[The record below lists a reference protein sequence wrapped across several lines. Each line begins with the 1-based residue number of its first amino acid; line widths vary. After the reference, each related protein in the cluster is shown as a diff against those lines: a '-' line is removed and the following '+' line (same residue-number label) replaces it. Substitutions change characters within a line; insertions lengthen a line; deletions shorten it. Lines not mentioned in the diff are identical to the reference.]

1 MEPRIEDAVI
11 KDGSNPDET
20 IVLRRVCTGRTRFDA
35 EAREIRNLTIL
46 SPIRRPAAC
55 SLMRPAVSSRPMS
68 VSVLKSARIISALT
82 LVSRIF
88 GLGRDMLFAY
98 VFGAGWVMSAFTVGF
113 QIPNLFR
120 RLFGEGALSASSIPV
135 LTEQLHRGGCGAVD
149 RLSGK
154 VMALLLVVLVALT
167 MVGELVVLALWTL
180 VEPTDRNLLTLSL
193 TAVMLPYMIFICAS
207 AILGG
212 IQNIFGQ
219 FAIPAANPILLNV
232 FEIIAMLV
240 TVQLFAKDLV
250 PQAYIL
256 AVVVLFTGVVQFG
269 WQWTALRRT
278 GLRLRLAI
286 DTSDACVRTIART
299 MIPMTIGLSAIQIN
313 AFLDSLIAYA
323 LVTSHVGGPA
333 VLGYAQRLYQFPL
346 GVFAIALATAIFP
359 AMTRHAAEND
369 LAGLSRTLA
378 RGLRVVVFEGL
389 PCTVGLILIREPL
402 VQLLFERGQFTPVD
416 TVRVAN
422 TLIAF
427 AAGIW
432 AFGAN
437 QIAVR
442 AFYATKDPMTPLRIA
457 GGMVAAN
464 LALNLI
470 LVFPLEEPGIGLATT
485 ICAVI
490 QDGLLIWFL
499 SKRLPHIPWK
509 EIINSAGRSILA
521 TVVMALAVLTANHLL
536 NGWPAYAHSPLLKVA
551 CLASIGLL
559 AFLAGAKL
567 ARCPEL
573 HEVLHRH

>member
-1 MEPRIEDAVI
+1 
-11 KDGSNPDET
+11 
-20 IVLRRVCTGRTRFDA
+20 
-35 EAREIRNLTIL
+35 
-46 SPIRRPAAC
+46 
-55 SLMRPAVSSRPMS
+55 MS
-68 VSVLKSARIISALT
+68 VSVLKSARIISLLT
-82 LVSRIF
+82 LVSRIL

-113 QIPNLFR
+113 QVPNLFR

-135 LTEQLHRGGCGAVD
+135 LTDQLHRGGREAVD
-149 RLSGK
+149 KLSGK
-154 VMALLLVVLVALT
+154 VMGLLLVVLIALAI
-167 MVGELVVLALWTL
+167 VGELVVLALFPL
-180 VEPTDRNLLTLSL
+180 VEHSNRNVLTLSL

-219 FAIPAANPILLNV
+219 FAVPAANPIMLNV

-240 TVQLFAKDLV
+240 TVRLFTKEDLV

-256 AVVVLFTGVVQFG
+256 GVVVLFTGVFQLT

-278 GLRLRLAI
+278 GLRLPLAI
-286 DTSDACVRTIART
+286 DTRDEHVRTIART

-313 AFLDSLIAYA
+313 AFLDSLIAYTF
-323 LVTSHVGGPA
+323 VTSHVGGPA

-369 LAGLSRTLA
+369 LSSLSKTLV
-378 RGLRVVVFEGL
+378 RGLRVVMFEGL

-402 VQLLFERGQFTPVD
+402 VQLLFERGKFSSVD
-416 TVRVAN
+416 TIRVAN

-442 AFYATKDPMTPLRIA
+442 AFYAVKDPMTPLRIA
-457 GGMVAAN
+457 GGMVVAN
-464 LALNLI
+464 LAMNLI

-490 QDGLLIWFL
+490 QDGLLLWFL
-499 SKRLPHIPWK
+499 SKRLPHIDWR
-509 EIINSAGRSILA
+509 EILGSTTRSALA
-521 TVVMALAVLTANHLL
+521 TGIMAVGVLSANWLL
-536 NGWPAYAHSPLLKVA
+536 SSWSVYAHSSLVKVM
-551 CLASIGLL
+551 CLTLAGLVT
-559 AFLAGAKL
+559 FLAGARA

-573 HEVLHRH
+573 GEVLHRH

>member
-1 MEPRIEDAVI
+1 
-11 KDGSNPDET
+11 
-20 IVLRRVCTGRTRFDA
+20 
-35 EAREIRNLTIL
+35 
-46 SPIRRPAAC
+46 
-55 SLMRPAVSSRPMS
+55 MS

-82 LVSRIF
+82 LVSRIL

-113 QIPNLFR
+113 QVPNLFR

-135 LTEQLHRGGCGAVD
+135 LTDQLHRGGREAVD
-149 RLSGK
+149 RLSGR
-154 VMALLLVVLVALT
+154 VMGLLLVVLVALT
-167 MVGELVVLALWTL
+167 LVGELVVLALWPL

-193 TAVMLPYMIFICAS
+193 TAVMLPYMVFICAS

-219 FAIPAANPILLNV
+219 FAVPAANPILLNV
-232 FEIIAMLV
+232 FEIVAMLV
-240 TVQLFAKDLV
+240 TVRVFARNNLV
-250 PQAYIL
+250 PQAYVLGI
-256 AVVVLFTGVVQFG
+256 VVLFTGVVQLT

-278 GLRLRLAI
+278 GLRLPLTI
-286 DTSDACVRTIART
+286 DTHDECVRTIART
-299 MIPMTIGLSAIQIN
+299 MVPMTIGLSAIQIN

-323 LVTSHVGGPA
+323 FVTSHVGGPA

-359 AMTRHAAEND
+359 AMTRHAAVND
-369 LAGLSRTLA
+369 LPGLSNTLA
-378 RGLRVVVFEGL
+378 RGLRIVMFEGL

-402 VQLLFERGQFTPVD
+402 VQVLFQRGQFSAVD

-422 TLIAF
+422 TVITF

-442 AFYATKDPMTPLRIA
+442 AYYAIKDPMTPLRIA

-499 SKRLPHIPWK
+499 SKRLPHIPWR
-509 EIINSAGRSILA
+509 EILASTGRSAAA
-521 TVVMALAVLTANHLL
+521 TVVMALAVLSVNRLL
-536 NGWPAYAHSPLLKVA
+536 SDWQAYAHSSLLKVA
-551 CLASIGLL
+551 FLTLTGLL
-559 AFLAGAKL
+559 AFLAGARL
-567 ARCPEL
+567 VRCPEL
-573 HEVLHRH
+573 DEVLHRH